1 MVTLDLAKLT
11 VREVNQGLR
20 EAGEAGD
27 YVTVLNP
34 DARHHIGVGLTSAI
48 TVRVEGS
55 AGYFCAGLS
64 DQAHFEVTHNVGW
77 GVGDNM
83 YSGSVQVGGNAGAI
97 PGVAIRGAEIV
108 IQGNMGSRA
117 GQVMKAGT
125 LCCAGDANF
134 MAGYMMYGG
143 RIIILGDSGERVGED
158 MSAGEIFIGGKVQ
171 ELGSDAM
178 LSDTETSEIEDI
190 RRFLD
195 RYGISFKGSFSK
207 VINAG
212 KKLRYGS
219 NEQQMRS
226 LPFTSFSSGS
236 SYWNPKVQED
246 IVIKSQ
252 SGRYRIRGY
261 GGARPLPHLAD
272 LTFRKDLSRAGELA
286 DVVERV
292 NMETRIGGINGAEP
306 LKLSMPVMI
315 APMSYGALSR
325 SSKQGIA
332 MASAMSGIAENTG
345 EGGMSD
351 AQRDAAGQLI
361 FQCLGGRL
369 GWNIHDMRR
378 ADGLEIYISQGAKP
392 GLGGQLM
399 AKKVTPELA
408 EIRGIPSGIDLRSP
422 SRHPDILGADDLV
435 IKVEEFREAT
445 DYRLPISIK
454 LGAGRIRDD
463 IKIAVKDGFDFV
475 ELDGM
480 QGSTG
485 AGSSEVIDHV
495 GIPTLPAIIE
505 ALEALEEIGARERVE
520 IVLMGGL
527 RDGVD
532 AVKALCLG
540 ADAVAFGT
548 SVIIAGGCIACMQ
561 CHVGQCVTGIAT
573 QDRDHE
579 HRYKPETEARNIHRF
594 LEGVRW
600 QIAAITHGLGYPDVK
615 HLSRDDLVALTP
627 EAAEITGLPFEPDQ
641 AYRPVRPAIAQG
653 KV

>member
-1 MVTLDLAKLT
+1 MVSIDLAELS
-11 VREVNQGLR
+11 VREANAQLR
-20 EAGEAGD
+20 TLGEAGEE
-27 YVTVLNP
+27 VEILNP
-34 DARHHIGVGLTSAI
+34 DARHHIGVGLTAPI
-48 TVRVEGS
+48 NVNVQGS
-55 AGYFCAGLS
+55 AGYFCAGLT
-64 DQAHFEVTHNVGW
+64 DQARFHVSHNVGW

-83 YSGSVQVGGNAGAI
+83 YSGSVVVGGNAGAI

-108 IQGNMGSRA
+108 IKGNMGSRA
-117 GQVMKAGT
+117 GQVMKGGT
-125 LCCAGDANF
+125 LCCAGNANF

-158 MSAGEIFIGGKVQ
+158 MSSGEIFVAGNVQ
-171 ELGSDAM
+171 DLGSDAM
-178 LSDTETSEIEDI
+178 LTDVDSEELQSVYE
-190 RRFLD
+190 FLD
-195 RYGISFKGSFSK
+195 RYGIKTPKGFSK
-207 VINAG
+207 IVNAG
-212 KKLRYGS
+212 KKLRYGTP
-219 NEQQMRS
+219 ETPMRS
-226 LPFTSFSSGS
+226 IPFNTFSGDSA
-236 SYWNPKVQED
+236 YWNPKVQED
-246 IVIKSQ
+246 VTVKAQ

-261 GGARPLPHLAD
+261 GGARPLPHLSD
-272 LTFRKDLSRAGELA
+272 IGFRKDLTQVGDDR
-286 DVVERV
+286 DVVSKVRMATE
-292 NMETRIGGINGAEP
+292 IGGINGARP

-325 SSKQGIA
+325 STKYAIA
-332 MASAMSGIAENTG
+332 MGSAMSGIAENTG

-378 ADGLEIYISQGAKP
+378 ADALEIYISQGAKP

-445 DYRLPISIK
+445 GYEVPVSVK

-463 IKIAVKDGFDFV
+463 IKIAAKDGFDFV

-485 AGSSEVIDHV
+485 AGSAEVIDNV

-505 ALEALEEIGARERVE
+505 AIEALKEIDARDK
-520 IVLMGGL
+520 IQLVLMGGL

-548 SVIIAGGCIACMQ
+548 SVIVAGGCISCMQ
-561 CHVGQCVTGIAT
+561 CHIGQCVTGIAT
-573 QDRDHE
+573 QDPEHE
-579 HRYKPETEARNIHRF
+579 KRYQPEVEASNIHRF
-594 LEGVRW
+594 LESVRW
-600 QIAAITHGLGYPDVK
+600 QIAAITQGLGYDDVTR
-615 HLSRDDLVALTP
+615 LSRDDLVAFTP
-627 EAAEITGLPFEPDQ
+627 EAADITGLPYEPPMAD
-641 AYRPVRPAIAQG
+641 AVQG
-653 KV
+653 QMGVTS